1 MPTTLSQAITTD
13 GILEAF
19 TTALVFI
26 NNNFDD
32 NWTLAST
39 TTRSSSSTT
48 SFIHNPFGHHHN
60 NTSSSSDGGMFKL
73 TTWRRKI
80 EGEVIDPYR
89 ITCKAQGIDPL
100 TLATIWQDIPH
111 FRTAHHI
118 GIDSAE
124 DITTDAITKASHHH
138 HDCMDSIKMYI
149 VHMKGYGTMRK
160 REAVIISIM
169 KEISASK
176 VAVLE
181 YSIPPIT
188 GNDDDVLSN
197 YTPDKSSVHIT
208 TTFNV
213 ALFEN
218 DAGANTKVTIAGLV
232 PVGGKTEKLKL
243 SIMAERE
250 VKAQQK
256 LMTLMYNY
264 FTDTSEGRSLV
275 INTRTTIL
283 GKVWKPLL
291 SDSSIALSKLQ
302 LQFLKANSDTFNMLC
317 NEEDHINTN
326 SSDK

>member
-1 MPTTLSQAITTD
+1 MGCYTISSGTDEELKKVPEIFPDLEAFLSNKDAMA
-13 GILEAF
+13 EAF

-32 NWTLAST
+32 NWTLAT
-39 TTRSSSSTT
+39 
-48 SFIHNPFGHHHN
+48 
-60 NTSSSSDGGMFKL
+60 
-73 TTWRRKI
+73 
-80 EGEVIDPYR
+80 
-89 ITCKAQGIDPL
+89 
-100 TLATIWQDIPH
+100 TIWQDIPH

-326 SSDK
+326 SSDKTIPGGYRRVYTMYVIDKDYVILV